1 MHKDLITRSKH
12 LYLVFRVDNQYPTLF
27 LLDEIGIEKK
37 GDDKKRSMA
46 PVPLGVDIASVAAG
60 GKVGSYIIYL
70 TSSWILYDEKI
81 QEKRLVQEV

>member
-1 MHKDLITRSKH
+1 
-12 LYLVFRVDNQYPTLF
+12 
-27 LLDEIGIEKK
+27 
-37 GDDKKRSMA
+37 MA

-70 TSSWILYDEKI
+70 KSSWILYDEKI